1 MERKIDE
8 LGRVLIPIEMR
19 RMLGIEADDELFIGM
34 KNGNLYATK
43 EFVEGFIKRR
53 VDYLSRVVIP
63 IEYRRVLSFGDGTKV
78 NITLEKD
85 RVKISKINAYC
96 TFCASSK
103 DIKYV
108 KGVRVCQSCIDE
120 IKSSDF
126 WEAVE

>member
-19 RMLGIEADDELFIGM
+19 RMLGIVADDELFIGM
-34 KNGNLYATK
+34 EDGNLYATK

-53 VDYLSRVVIP
+53 VDYLSRVV
-63 IEYRRVLSFGDGTKV
+63 
-78 NITLEKD
+78 ITLEKD

-120 IKSSDF
+120 IKSSVF

>member
-34 KNGNLYATK
+34 KDGNLYATK

-63 IEYRRVLSFGDGTKV
+63 VEYRRALSFGDGPKV

-96 TFCASSK
+96 TFCGSHK
-103 DIKYV
+103 DIKDV

>member
-43 EFVEGFIKRR
+43 EFVEGFIKR
-53 VDYLSRVVIP
+53 RVVIP

>member
-34 KNGNLYATK
+34 KDGNLYATK

-63 IEYRRVLSFGDGTKV
+63 VEYRRALSFGDGPKV

-85 RVKISKINAYC
+85 RVKISKINTYC
-96 TFCASSK
+96 TFCGSHK
-103 DIKYV
+103 DIKDV

>member
-34 KNGNLYATK
+34 KDGNLYATK

-103 DIKYV
+103 DIKAAV
-108 KGVRVCQSCIDE
+108 AARKNTEAAFSSCP
-120 IKSSDF
+120 F
-126 WEAVE
+126 NFR

>member
-34 KNGNLYATK
+34 KDGNLYATK

-63 IEYRRVLSFGDGTKV
+63 IEYR
-78 NITLEKD
+78 
-85 RVKISKINAYC
+85 
-96 TFCASSK
+96 
-103 DIKYV
+103 
-108 KGVRVCQSCIDE
+108 
-120 IKSSDF
+120 
-126 WEAVE
+126 